1 MKAIILFALC
11 LLVYV
16 TQAQTIR
23 RVNNNPG
30 VTGLNVY
37 TTAQAAHDAAN
48 ANDILIIEPSV
59 TSYGNLTL
67 TKPLKIYGN
76 GYFLN
81 TNVELKADQRGSK
94 FGRVLLGNGSSGSSF
109 YGIEVSEMTNRE
121 NGCCETYFE
130 TNNLT
135 IERCNISAI
144 AFVAPY
150 SNNGFGIRTGTS
162 NLSNFTVRGSFI
174 GGSLGLNSYA
184 PTTINGVLI
193 SNNIINKL
201 DMGTFGGQNGIQNG
215 VVVNNTVINQS
226 PTHTWLVNSVL
237 DNNLFLSLASI
248 NFTNVSYSYNVSS
261 GGALTGGVGNLAN
274 FDVNAA
280 LVGPGAGISND
291 EQYQIKSGSPL
302 KTAGSGGTEVGAFGG
317 TTPYV
322 VSGIPPVPSIT
333 NFTNTATG
341 SNSTPVQV
349 TISVKSNN

>member
-1 MKAIILFALC
+1 MKSTFLFALC
-11 LLVYV
+11 FFVQF

-59 TSYGNLTL
+59 NSYGDLTL

-81 TNVELKADQRGSK
+81 TNVELKADQRGSI
-94 FGRVLLGNGSSGSSF
+94 FGTIYFGTGSSGSSV
-109 YGIEVSEMTNRE
+109 YGIQCSVMTNAI
-121 NGCCETYFE
+121 CCENYFV
-130 TNNLT
+130 TNDLT
-135 IERCNISAI
+135 IERCNIDIVSI
-144 AFVAPY
+144 AAPY
-150 SNNGFGIRTGTS
+150 SNNGLGVRTGTS
-162 NLSNFTVRGSFI
+162 TISNLVFRRNFIRS
-174 GGSLGLNSYA
+174 SLGLNSYA

-193 SNNIINKL
+193 SNNIINYL
-201 DMGTFGGQNGIQNG
+201 AMGTFAGQNGIQNG
-215 VVVNNTVINQS
+215 AVINNTIINQFY
-226 PTHTWLVNSVL
+226 TDNWLVNSVL

-291 EQYQIKSGSPL
+291 EQYQIKAGSPL
-302 KTAGSGGTEVGAFGG
+302 KTAGSGGTEVGAYGG
-317 TTPYV
+317 ATPYI
-322 VSGIPPVPSIT
+322 VSGIPAVPSIT
-333 NFTNTATG
+333 NFANTGTG
-341 SNSTPVQV
+341 SNTTPVQV

>member
-1 MKAIILFALC
+1 MKAVLLFALC
-11 LLVYV
+11 LFVEV
-16 TQAQTIR
+16 TTAQTIR

-76 GYFLN
+76 GYFLD
-81 TNVELKADQRGSK
+81 TNVELKADQRGSI
-94 FGRVLLGNGSSGSSF
+94 FGTIYFGTGSSGSSV
-109 YGIEVSEMTNRE
+109 YGIQCSVITNAI
-121 NGCCETYFE
+121 CCENYFVA
-130 TNNLT
+130 NDLT
-135 IERCNISAI
+135 IERCNIGTISMA
-144 AFVAPY
+144 APY
-150 SNNGFGIRTGTS
+150 SLGGTGIRTGTS
-162 NLSNFTVRGSFI
+162 NISNITFRRNFI
-174 GGSLGLNSYA
+174 GSLGLNSYA

-193 SNNIINKL
+193 SNNIINNL
-201 DMGTFGGQNGIQNG
+201 AMGTNSGQNGIQNG
-215 VVVNNTVINQS
+215 AVINNTIINQFY
-226 PTHTWLVNSVL
+226 TDNWLVNSVL

-274 FDVNAA
+274 YDVNAA

-291 EQYQIKSGSPL
+291 EQYQIKAGSPL
-302 KTAGSGGTEVGAFGG
+302 KTAGSAGTEVGAYGG
-317 TTPYV
+317 ATPYV

-341 SNSTPVQV
+341 SNTTPVQV